1 MTLDQDLFLNKIWVQ
16 SLRFRNKYV
25 TGIKQVKESEELH
38 REVGRT
44 DFQVVSTNNNKSSN
58 LNPA

>member
-1 MTLDQDLFLNKIWVQ
+1 MTLDQDLFLIKFGFNHWDLEI
-16 SLRFRNKYV
+16 NV

-58 LNPA
+58 INPA